1 MRSCSE
7 PAITFAAKGI
17 TVSALP
23 RKRFV
28 AKAIAGLGLRRTIK
42 AVASGV
48 AGRVLNASC
57 RTGAQCLLRNA
68 LAELVA
74 IC

>member
-28 AKAIAGLGLRRTIK
+28 ALAIVLPVGRATI
-42 AVASGV
+42 APEGS
-48 AGRVLNASC
+48 RS
-57 RTGAQCLLRNA
+57 RA
-68 LAELVA
+68 LIV
-74 IC
+74 